1 MKAWARFR
9 AWLSGFSSPLRAA
22 CAIVDGSPHVRNLG
36 RMLVGR
42 GVRVS
47 ARPVPTSLATGRGGT
62 LVLGRG
68 ARIGHGV
75 SIYAHERVELG
86 ERCVIG
92 PFAVILD
99 VDFHALHDRSAMGEA
114 RPVTLGR
121 GVRVG
126 AGAIILR
133 GAIVEDGAVIEPGA
147 VVARRVRRGERVG
160 GVPARP
166 RG

>member
-1 MKAWARFR
+1 MRWARLR
-9 AWLSGFSSPLRAA
+9 AWLVRFSDPLRAA
-22 CAIVDGSPHVRNLG
+22 CAIVDGRPHVRNLG
-36 RMLVGR
+36 RMIVGR

-47 ARPVPTSLATGRGGT
+47 ARPVPTSLATGRDGT

-68 ARIGHGV
+68 ARIAHGV
-75 SIYAHERVELG
+75 SIYAHARVELG
-86 ERCVIG
+86 ERGVVG

-99 VDFHALHDRSAMGEA
+99 VDFHALEDRAQMGEP

-121 GVRVG
+121 RVRVG
-126 AGAIILR
+126 AGAVILR
-133 GAIVEDGAVIEPGA
+133 GAVVEDGAIIEPGA
-147 VVARRVRRGERVG
+147 VVARRVRRGERVA